1 MKKKQVLHEQN
12 PMKQIARIETGIA
25 RIEPNET
32 ETGIARIEP
41 NETETGIARIEP
53 NETETGI
60 ARIEPNETYCKNRT
74 Q

>member
-1 MKKKQVLHEQN
+1 MNRNRYCKNRN
-12 PMKQIARIETGIA
+12 PM
-25 RIEPNET
+25 T

-60 ARIEPNETYCKNRT
+60 ARIEPNEHVL
-74 Q
+74 QE

>member
-1 MKKKQVLHEQN
+1 MKQKQVLQEQN
-12 PMKQIARIETGIA
+12 PRN
-25 RIEPNET
+25 NET

-53 NETETGI
+53 NEIARIDETETG
-60 ARIEPNETYCKNRT
+60 KNRT

>member
-1 MKKKQVLHEQN
+1 MK
-12 PMKQIARIETGIA
+12 RIA

-41 NETETGIARIEP
+41 NETETGIA
-53 NETETGI
+53 
-60 ARIEPNETYCKNRT
+60 NRT

>member
-1 MKKKQVLHEQN
+1 MTETET
-12 PMKQIARIETGIA
+12 ETGTHCKN
-25 RIEPNET
+25 REPNET

-53 NETETGI
+53 NEPNETETGTRI
-60 ARIEPNETYCKNRT
+60 AREPIEKENRYCMNIT

>member
-1 MKKKQVLHEQN
+1 MRQKQVLQEQN
-12 PMKQIARIETGIA
+12 PMKRIA

-53 NETETGI
+53 NETKTGI
-60 ARIEPNETYCKNRT
+60 GKNRT

>member
-1 MKKKQVLHEQN
+1 MK
-12 PMKQIARIETGIA
+12 R
-25 RIEPNET
+25 
-32 ETGIARIEP
+32 IARIEP

-60 ARIEPNETYCKNRT
+60 ARIEPNETYCKNRA

>member
-1 MKKKQVLHEQN
+1 MK
-12 PMKQIARIETGIA
+12 RIA

-41 NETETGIARIEP
+41 NEPRIEP

-60 ARIEPNETYCKNRT
+60 ARIEHRYCKNRT

>member
-1 MKKKQVLHEQN
+1 MK
-12 PMKQIARIETGIA
+12 
-25 RIEPNET
+25 
-32 ETGIARIEP
+32 
-41 NETETGIARIEP
+41 ETETGIARIEP

>member
-1 MKKKQVLHEQN
+1 MK
-12 PMKQIARIETGIA
+12 RIA

-41 NETETGIARIEP
+41 NEDR
-53 NETETGI
+53 N
-60 ARIEPNETYCKNRT
+60 RYCKNRT

>member
-1 MKKKQVLHEQN
+1 MKKKQVLH
-12 PMKQIARIETGIA
+12 KK
-25 RIEPNET
+25 EPNQT

-53 NETETGI
+53 NETKIET
-60 ARIEPNETYCKNRT
+60 

>member
-1 MKKKQVLHEQN
+1 MK
-12 PMKQIARIETGIA
+12 RIA

-41 NETETGIARIEP
+41 NETETGIAR
-53 NETETGI
+53 
-60 ARIEPNETYCKNRT
+60 NRT

>member
-1 MKKKQVLHEQN
+1 MK
-12 PMKQIARIETGIA
+12 RIA

-32 ETGIARIEP
+32 ETGIARMR
-41 NETETGIARIEP
+41 IARIEP

-60 ARIEPNETYCKNRT
+60 DRT

>member
-1 MKKKQVLHEQN
+1 MRQKQVN
-12 PMKQIARIETGIA
+12 ARIEPNEIDRGIA

-41 NETETGIARIEP
+41 NGNR
-53 NETETGI
+53 N
-60 ARIEPNETYCKNRT
+60 RYCKNRT

>member
-1 MKKKQVLHEQN
+1 MRQKQVLQE
-12 PMKQIARIETGIA
+12 
-25 RIEPNET
+25 IEPNET

-53 NETETGI
+53 ND
-60 ARIEPNETYCKNRT
+60 CKNRT

>member
-1 MKKKQVLHEQN
+1 MK
-12 PMKQIARIETGIA
+12 RIA

-32 ETGIARIEP
+32 ETGIARK
-41 NETETGIARIEP
+41 EP